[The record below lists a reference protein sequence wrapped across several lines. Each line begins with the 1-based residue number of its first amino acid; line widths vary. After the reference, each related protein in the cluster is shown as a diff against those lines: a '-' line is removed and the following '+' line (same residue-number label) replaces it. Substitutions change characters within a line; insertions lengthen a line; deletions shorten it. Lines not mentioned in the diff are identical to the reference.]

1 MKYVVFFLGFLLTLA
16 LFAQRTECFTAGIGN
31 VGVNGKRQVKVS
43 RKHLFA
49 LYMKQKLKPNI
60 TMSRWICKRS
70 VNSIN
75 FFLEPLRFLLEIL
88 LNEKLKN
95 SFLHIT

>member
-49 LYMKQKLKPNI
+49 LYMKQ
-60 TMSRWICKRS
+60 
-70 VNSIN
+70 NSN
-75 FFLEPLRFLLEIL
+75 RIL
-88 LNEKLKN
+88 PCQDGFVKGA
-95 SFLHIT
+95 

>member
-43 RKHLFA
+43 RKHLFV
-49 LYMKQKLKPNI
+49 LYMKQNSNRILP
-60 TMSRWICKRS
+60 CQDGS
-70 VNSIN
+70 V
-75 FFLEPLRFLLEIL
+75 
-88 LNEKLKN
+88 KGA
-95 SFLHIT
+95 